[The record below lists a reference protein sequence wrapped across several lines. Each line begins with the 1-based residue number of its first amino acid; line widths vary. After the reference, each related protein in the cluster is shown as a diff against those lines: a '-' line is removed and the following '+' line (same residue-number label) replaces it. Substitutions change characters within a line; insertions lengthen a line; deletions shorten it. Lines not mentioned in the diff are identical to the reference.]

1 MFPIIRN
8 IFSRL
13 FGRWHTAYSLSL
25 LSEFII
31 LFLLIFS
38 IHLVLYKWLEGVSW
52 EEAFW
57 QGWQTFT
64 TVGYGDQ
71 PARTFEGRVVT
82 MVLST
87 MGIAVLAGIFSEIFE
102 YRRLMVEKK
111 TLGLMKNPIK
121 DGYVIFNFPE
131 VHQGSIFINELRT
144 VERNVGI
151 CIVDNNLEK
160 LPENIAILPN
170 IHFIKGSPLN
180 RDTYERA
187 RITDNKAVI
196 IFPNKPSVSNSDGE
210 TKTIVDLVTMFVT
223 GIPEC
228 KTRIVHILA
237 DPRNAWMFQDSYS
250 TQVSERFE
258 LLAVVQELQDKYS
271 AEIIET
277 LLTNSRGANLR
288 TVTPK
293 EIVGWTWEEF
303 VQRSIAVS
311 RRINLLCNPLALI
324 KDGENNACPSLDD
337 VIEEGDC
344 ISVITF
350 SNFKWDKF
358 EKELVKV
365 GEKIRRPGDN
375 NTQYQADKSNR
386 EKSS

>member
-1 MFPIIRN
+1 MFPSIRN
-8 IFSRL
+8 IFRRL
-13 FGRWHTAYSLSL
+13 ITRFRSLENLSL
-25 LSEFII
+25 LSEFIL
-31 LFLLIFS
+31 LFFLIFFVY
-38 IHLVLYKWLEGVSW
+38 IILYKWIEDVGW
-52 EEAFW
+52 EEALW

-64 TVGYGDQ
+64 TVGYGNQ
-71 PARTFEGRVVT
+71 PARTLEGRILT

-131 VHQGSIFINELRT
+131 VHQGNNFINELRT

-151 CIVDNNLEK
+151 CIVDNNLER
-160 LPENIAILPN
+160 LPESIAILPN
-170 IHFIKGSPLN
+170 IHFIKGSTLD
-180 RDTYERA
+180 RDTYERS

-196 IFPNKPSVSNSDGE
+196 IFPNNSASGSDGE
-210 TKTIVDLVTMFVT
+210 TKTIVDLVTKFVT
-223 GIPEC
+223 SIPDC

-258 LLAVVQELQDKYS
+258 LLAVVQELQDIYS

-277 LLTNSRGANLR
+277 LLTNSKGANLK
-288 TVTPK
+288 TVRPQ
-293 EIVGWTWEEF
+293 EIIGWTWEEF
-303 VQRSIAVS
+303 VQRSIIVS

-324 KDGENNACPSLDD
+324 KEGENNSCPSLDD
-337 VIEEGDC
+337 VIEEGDH
-344 ISVITF
+344 ISVISF
-350 SNFKWDKF
+350 NNFKWYKF

-365 GEKIRRPGDN
+365 AEKKRKPDEAGQLRMKN
-375 NTQYQADKSNR
+375 
-386 EKSS
+386 EE

>member
-1 MFPIIRN
+1 M
-8 IFSRL
+8 
-13 FGRWHTAYSLSL
+13 
-25 LSEFII
+25 EFVL
-31 LFLLIFS
+31 LFLLIFTVFL
-38 IHLVLYKWLEGVSW
+38 ILYKWSEGVSW
-52 EEAFW
+52 EEALW

-64 TVGYGDQ
+64 TVGYGNQ
-71 PARTFEGRVVT
+71 PARTLEGRIVT

-102 YRRLMVEKK
+102 HRRLMVEKK
-111 TLGLMKNPIK
+111 NLGLMKNPIK

-131 VHQGSIFINELRT
+131 IHQGFNFINELRT

-151 CIVDNNLEK
+151 CIVDNNLER
-160 LPENIAILPN
+160 LPETIAILPN
-170 IHFIKGSPLN
+170 IHFIKGSPLI
-180 RDTYERA
+180 RDTYERS

-210 TKTIVDLVTMFVT
+210 TKTIVDLVTKFVKSVP
-223 GIPEC
+223 GC
-228 KTRIVHILA
+228 QTRIVHILA
-237 DPRNAWMFQDSYS
+237 DPRNAWMFQDGYS

-277 LLTNSRGANLR
+277 LLTNSRGASLK
-288 TVTPK
+288 TVTPRD
-293 EIVGWTWEEF
+293 IIGWTWEEF

-311 RRINLLCNPLALI
+311 RRTNLPCNPLALI
-324 KDGENNACPSLDD
+324 KNGENNACPSLDD
-337 VIEEGDC
+337 VIESGDC

-358 EKELVKV
+358 EKELVKMGTQV
-365 GEKIRRPGDN
+365 RRPDENSTN
-375 NTQYQADKSNR
+375 NHSPEASRNKIS
-386 EKSS
+386 